1 MSWRG
6 KGRYLRKLV
15 LLQDFQA
22 NGVGFPIASIHW
34 KPGAHDFSVSF
45 SKTYEGFKCCASQT

>member
-6 KGRYLRKLV
+6 KGRYLRKSV

-22 NGVGFPIASIHW
+22 NGVGFLIASIHW
-34 KPGAHDFSVSF
+34 ESGAHDFGVSF
-45 SKTYEGFKCCASQT
+45 SKT